1 MRPDIQAY
9 SRYLAAC
16 EVGAN
21 IAGLTKALASSP
33 TPTAGGNVAEEI
45 LEPVRDFASAA
56 SAAGWRFNG
65 DTASLMFIN
74 ETTADLSSAADWKA
88 LCASFGINALEREVV
103 QVRIVTPALGEALG
117 RLGEQVRANFFGL
130 SVWAR
135 TRDVDLT
142 DDPTIQAIASEAVVL
157 GRATRSNM
165 FGRSEVAALIAAA
178 STGRSLLDDAIEAH
192 IYSDDDVIGDDCP
205 FTENVEDVGN
215 AVRAVALEFG
225 LSAD

>member
-9 SRYLAAC
+9 ARYLAAC

-33 TPTAGGNVAEEI
+33 TSSAGGNIAEAI
-45 LEPVRDFASAA
+45 LEPVRDYASAA
-56 SAAGWRFNG
+56 SALGWRFNG

-74 ETTADLSSAADWKA
+74 EATSDLSSAADWKA
-88 LCASFGINALEREVV
+88 LCASFGIDALKRDVV
-103 QVRIVTPALGEALG
+103 QVRIVTPTLGEALG

-135 TRDVDLT
+135 TRDVDVT
-142 DDPTIQAIASEAVVL
+142 DDPSIQAIASEAVVL

>member
-9 SRYLAAC
+9 ARYLAAC

-21 IAGLTKALASSP
+21 IAVLTKELASSP
-33 TPTAGGNVAEEI
+33 TPTAGGNIAEAI
-45 LEPVRDFASAA
+45 LEPVRDYASAA
-56 SAAGWRFNG
+56 SALGWRFNG

-74 ETTADLSSAADWKA
+74 EATSDLSSAADWKA
-88 LCASFGINALEREVV
+88 LCASFGIDALKRDVV

-142 DDPTIQAIASEAVVL
+142 DDPTIQAIASEAVLL

>member
-1 MRPDIQAY
+1 MRPDILAY
-9 SRYLAAC
+9 ARYLAKC

-21 IAGLTKALASSP
+21 IAELTRALASGSAP
-33 TPTAGGNVAEEI
+33 SAAGSVATAI
-45 LEPVRDFASAA
+45 LEPVRDYASAA
-56 SAAGWRFNG
+56 SAIGWRFNG

-74 ETTADLSSAADWKA
+74 DATSDLSSAADWKA
-88 LCASFGINALEREVV
+88 LCVSFGVDAHKLDIL
-103 QVRIVTPALGEALG
+103 QVRIVTPTLGEALG

-142 DDPTIQAIASEAVVL
+142 DDPTIQAIASEAVLL

-165 FGRSEVAALIAAA
+165 FGRSEVAALIATAN
-178 STGRSLLDDAIEAH
+178 TGRSLMDDAIEAH
-192 IYSDDDVIGDDCP
+192 IYSDDEVIGEDCP

-215 AVRAVALEFG
+215 ALRAAALEFG